1 MAVRSLGDRLLL
13 LSTIWIAGA
22 ILVAGLVLSN
32 LFHRQVQR
40 DLGHD
45 VQILLDTLLFIT
57 DINPDGS
64 LVLSRKLPDAQFDQ
78 PFSGRYWQI
87 RVDGLPVLRSESLG
101 DQTLPVGVAGGED
114 GLVQSE
120 IDGPQGQRLL
130 LVALELTLPGS
141 NHRYNYSVAVD
152 LAAIAPDLA
161 RVDTAMVVILLLL
174 GLCLIGAVFTQVR
187 LGLKP
192 LRRLSAEIANIRAG
206 RRERLSSDF
215 PEEVAPLVEEVNA
228 LIDHNNL
235 VVERART
242 HIGNLAHALKTPIS
256 VLTARAGGE
265 SGNLADMVRQQAA
278 VLYRHVEHHLAR
290 AHSAGASGPVGRR
303 TEVRPTIED
312 MRRIVAQIY
321 AERNLDIRIDSAP
334 ELVFL
339 GERQDLEEM
348 LGNLVDNAC
357 KWARHRVRLTARAE
371 GNRLM
376 LAVEDDGPG
385 LPDAFGVEAFERG
398 TRLDEAVP
406 GTGFGLAIAR
416 DIAAIYGGRIALAR
430 STLGGLAAS
439 LDLPRA
445 AHALMTP

>member
-1 MAVRSLGDRLLL
+1 MAVRSLGHRLLL
-13 LSTIWIAGA
+13 LSTVWIAGA
-22 ILVAGLVLSN
+22 LLVAGLALSS
-32 LFHRQVQR
+32 LFHRQVER

-45 VQILLDTLLFIT
+45 LQILLDTLLFIT
-57 DINPDGS
+57 DVEPDGNIT
-64 LVLSRKLPDAQFDQ
+64 LSRKLVDAKFDQ

-87 RVDGLPVLRSESLG
+87 LIDGKAVLRSASLG
-101 DQTLPVGVAGGED
+101 DEMLQAGTTPRQG
-114 GLVQSE
+114 GLAQSV
-120 IDGPQGQRLL
+120 IDGPLSQRLL
-130 LVALELTLPGS
+130 AVELDLTLPGS
-141 NHRYNYSVAVD
+141 EHRYTYAVAAD
-152 LAAIAPDLA
+152 LAEINPDLVRA
-161 RVDTAMVVILLLL
+161 DSVLVVILLLL
-174 GLCLIGAVFTQVR
+174 GSCLIGAVFTQVR

-192 LRRLSAEIANIRAG
+192 LGRLGAEIANIRAG
-206 RRERLSSDF
+206 RRDRLSSDF

-228 LIDHNNL
+228 LISHNNV

-256 VLTARAGGE
+256 VLTARAGNE
-265 SGNLADMVRQQAA
+265 ASALAELVRQQAGA
-278 VLYRHVEHHLAR
+278 MYRHVEHHLAR

-321 AERNLDIRIDSAP
+321 ADRHLDIRVDSAP

-357 KWARHRVRLTARAE
+357 KWARRRVQLTARAE
-371 GNRLM
+371 GNRLL

-385 LPDAFGVEAFERG
+385 LPEAFGVEAFERG

-416 DIAAIYGGRIALAR
+416 DIAAIYGGRIQLAR
-430 STLGGLAAS
+430 SQLGGLAAS

-445 AHALMTP
+445 AHAAASV